1 MSTSIK
7 RLATFCSRALGRAS
21 TVALALSAPVIALAQ
36 EAHEA
41 AHEAGEAHGGHG
53 GWDTTGLI
61 ASFVNFAILIVLFVY
76 LFKDSLKK
84 FLVERRATVER
95 ELLEAARLKAAAEA
109 KHKEYSERLA
119 TLDKELA
126 QIKAD
131 LIAAGTKER
140 DRIIADAEHKAARL
154 RKETTFIIEQQI
166 KQMRSELAHEAAD
179 AAVAAAGELLLRA
192 TTTYDQQRLAQEY
205 LTSLADATHAA
216 AAKPKPTNSSQPE
229 SRV

>member
-1 MSTSIK
+1 MSTFIK
-7 RLATFCSRALGRAS
+7 RAAYVG
-21 TVALALSAPVIALAQ
+21 LALSAPVLAFAQ
-36 EAHEA
+36 DAHEA
-41 AHEAGEAHGGHG
+41 AHEAGDAHGGHG
-53 GWDTTGLI
+53 GWDTTSLI
-61 ASFVNFAILIVLFVY
+61 ASFVNFAVLIALFVY

-119 TLDKELA
+119 KLDQELA
-126 QIKAD
+126 QIKTD

-154 RKETTFIIEQQI
+154 RKETAFIIEQQI
-166 KQMRSELAHEAAD
+166 KQVRVDLAREAAD
-179 AAVAAAGELLLRA
+179 AAVSAAGDLLLRA

-205 LTSLADATHAA
+205 LTALADPSHAA
-216 AAKPKPTNSSQPE
+216 AQKPKTNSTQPE